1 MKVKELKAE
10 LEMLGLSTVGKKAD
24 LEARLAEA
32 QAPAEEVAEEPAE
45 EPAEEVAEEPV
56 EEVEEEPAE
65 EPEEVSEEP
74 NMSGGDGCKCEW
86 CAAGWAHRD

>member
-45 EPAEEVAEEPV
+45 EVAEEPV

-74 NMSGGDGCKCEW
+74 NMSGGDDCKCEW

>member
-10 LEMLGLSTVGKKAD
+10 LEMLGLSTVGKKAV

-32 QAPAEEVAEEPAE
+32 QAAAEEPAE
-45 EPAEEVAEEPV
+45 EPAEEVAEEAV

-74 NMSGGDGCKCEW
+74 NMSGGADCECEW

>member
-45 EPAEEVAEEPV
+45 EVAEEPV

-74 NMSGGDGCKCEW
+74 NMSGGADCECEW

>member
-10 LEMLGLSTVGKKAD
+10 LEMLGLSTVGKKVD

-32 QAPAEEVAEEPAE
+32 QA
-45 EPAEEVAEEPV
+45 PAEEVAEEPV

-74 NMSGGDGCKCEW
+74 NMSGGDDCKCEW